1 MRGAYSEVYLDD
13 AMRNM
18 GEMTEYA
25 AEVKHLSLDLLFH
38 MFVVSGFARRW
49 ENGDPRVL
57 CGLSGTELCSRV
69 LLECGMGEEKEKE
82 ALTRYDTDLNYWCG
96 WLVAFYQWKKRIPF
110 AHLFSSIGEQDLIRL
125 FPALHTASE
134 EKGVEVL
141 DRLLLERNQVT
152 RLQTFR
158 KRVHFS
164 QQELAE
170 RSGVNLRTLQQYEVR
185 RKDINRAAA
194 NKLVAL
200 ADILLCSPADL
211 LEPGNSFFNAGYS

>member
-1 MRGAYSEVYLDD
+1 MQGSYSELYLGD

-49 ENGDPRVL
+49 EKGDPRIL

-69 LLECGMGEEKEKE
+69 LLECGMGEVNEEE
-82 ALTRYDTDLNYWCG
+82 ALISYDTDLNYWCG
-96 WLVAFYQWKKRIPF
+96 WLVAFYQWRKRISF
-110 AHLFSSIGEQDLIRL
+110 AHLFSSIHVEDLIRL
-125 FPALHTASE
+125 YPALHTASE

-152 RLQTFR
+152 RLQTYR
-158 KRVHFS
+158 KRVCLS

-194 NKLVAL
+194 NRLVAL
-200 ADILLCSPADL
+200 ADALLCSPADL
-211 LEPGNSFFNAGYS
+211 LEPDNV